1 MLLLVRSKGTLFGPR
16 ANAPQMRP
24 VSVSFMRSRGT
35 VSCLPSDQFSTPL
48 SRQNAFMGKTSATM
62 QRTQESSGKVTSS
75 LVQNDTRSKMTGG
88 YCFASWVIR
97 VCGNLGSAE
106 DSHGRMNPRRP
117 PDFLGTRQ
125 PREGSHG
132 TVKLPGKL
140 PANPQIPQT
149 PTILSRSSSKCG
161 ASQKITN

>member
-1 MLLLVRSKGTLFGPR
+1 
-16 ANAPQMRP
+16 
-24 VSVSFMRSRGT
+24 
-35 VSCLPSDQFSTPL
+35 
-48 SRQNAFMGKTSATM
+48 M
-62 QRTQESSGKVTSS
+62 QRTQESSGKVTSG

-106 DSHGRMNPRRP
+106 DSHGRMNLRRP

-161 ASQKITN
+161 ASQKITNWPHQSLDRDPLRRILSGAQNSLNPKNPRMIISRPLNSSDFKNLRIKKLLG